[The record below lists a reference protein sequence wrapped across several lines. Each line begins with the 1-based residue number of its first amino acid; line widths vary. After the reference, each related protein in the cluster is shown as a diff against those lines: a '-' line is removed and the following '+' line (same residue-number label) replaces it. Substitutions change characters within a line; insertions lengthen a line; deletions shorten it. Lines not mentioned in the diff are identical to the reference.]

1 MSQARDPLLP
11 VYAIYGEDRPKV
23 ERTAARLVRRV
34 QEEGGAEPERL
45 TALETP
51 AAQVADGCQALS
63 FGGVRLVIVEDADAW
78 RAGDVDP
85 LVDYL
90 ADPNPQTVLAL
101 VSAGGVAQKLHQAV
115 ERAGRALR
123 WGPDPKASVRERRKW
138 LEGHFA
144 AEVAR
149 AGGSVTTTVAR
160 LVVERV
166 CTEPTDAARTA
177 LNAMMLTSEAEK
189 LAALSAGRP
198 IDRDMVVS
206 LVPSNPEARVYELA
220 DALVSGSARQTYDR
234 LNDLAGGDDRSAPQV
249 ILMGLMRHY
258 RALAAAQSLGPG
270 ASADAVADATGLRGF
285 PAKKAAEQ
293 ARALPAGAGERGLV
307 RLARL
312 ELDLRVSSVADLGTS
327 PDDGRRFAIERA
339 ARDLLAIARGGAPD

>member
-1 MSQARDPLLP
+1 MSQARESLLP
-11 VYAIYGEDRPKV
+11 VYAIFGEDRPKV
-23 ERTAARLVRRV
+23 ERTVARLVRRV
-34 QEEGGAEPERL
+34 ADEGGMESERL
-45 TALETP
+45 SGLETP
-51 AAQVADGCQALS
+51 PAQVAESCQALS
-63 FGGVRLVIVEDADAW
+63 FGGVRLVVVDDADAW

-101 VSAGGVAQKLHQAV
+101 VSAGTVPQRLLQAV

-123 WGPDPKASVRERRKW
+123 WGPDAKASVRERRKW

-149 AGGSVTTTVAR
+149 AGGSVNPSVAR

-166 CTEPTDAARTA
+166 CVEPTDAQKTS
-177 LNAMMLTSEAEK
+177 LNAMTLTSEAEK
-189 LAALSAGRP
+189 LVALSAGRP
-198 IDRDMVVS
+198 VDREMVLS
-206 LVPSNPEARVYELA
+206 LVAPNPEARVYELA
-220 DALVSGSARQTYDR
+220 DALVSGSARATYDR

-258 RALAAAQSLGPG
+258 RALAAAQALGPR
-270 ASADAVADATGLRGF
+270 ASQDALAEATGLRGF

-293 ARALPAGAGERGLV
+293 AAALPAGAGERGLV

-312 ELDLRVSSVADLGTS
+312 ELDLRVSTVADLGTS